1 MLAGLAAAQPGA
13 LEKAGN
19 PGGLP
24 TEWPEGPAAAV
35 QPSWATPG
43 KIRFARWDGGRLE
56 TAKAMLSGWPGFN
69 PPLPDRID
77 SMTNWYAP
85 RTVELLSQARVNTI
99 WVTFSVGFSLPA
111 ERGQQ
116 EELRRYIAAC
126 HRAGIRVFAYQSIA
140 NLFWEDM
147 FEQVPESKDWVR
159 LDREGKPTP
168 YGAASYSKM
177 GRVTRYM
184 ARIAHPGWLDY
195 LKQRVDLALD
205 AGADGIF
212 YDNNFNESLAETY
225 QAIYRHAAARKRDVL
240 LMGNFH
246 SNTYVLNRLT
256 NAISTEDGWE
266 PGVWNSASPAAEARD
281 LALLPRVG
289 GGPLVN
295 NLGLYRML
303 QSLSEGWKPVQVECG
318 HREID
323 HRFTRAISGPRH
335 QLAIAEAA
343 ASGAAM
349 ELFSEGAFADDLWR
363 GRPEAMK
370 IWGDIARYHRFLEDN
385 EALYAGARPAARL
398 AILADEGSQDVP
410 LLNAL
415 AARHVLFD
423 VVHEH
428 DARLERLRPYRAVA
442 LLSAAPLRPRVRDAL
457 SAFVAQGG
465 KLLAVAAPGL
475 PAAATVWEA
484 LPSPGHLAAA
494 LRAATPLEVSVN
506 APAGVLHVVTTQ
518 PAQRRSLVHVLN
530 YTGRMQTGVAVAI
543 PGSCQAVKIYSPDS
557 GSAEDVTMRGDG
569 AGCLVS
575 LPRLSTY
582 SVVAWESAA
591 R

>member
-1 MLAGLAAAQPGA
+1 
-13 LEKAGN
+13 
-19 PGGLP
+19 
-24 TEWPEGPAAAV
+24 
-35 QPSWATPG
+35 
-43 KIRFARWDGGRLE
+43 
-56 TAKAMLSGWPGFN
+56 
-69 PPLPDRID
+69 
-77 SMTNWYAP
+77 
-85 RTVELLSQARVNTI
+85 
-99 WVTFSVGFSLPA
+99 
-111 ERGQQ
+111 
-116 EELRRYIAAC
+116 
-126 HRAGIRVFAYQSIA
+126 
-140 NLFWEDM
+140 M
-147 FEQVPESKDWVR
+147 FEQVPESKEWVR
-159 LDREGKPTP
+159 LDREGKPAP
-168 YGAASYSKM
+168 YGAASYPKI

-184 ARIAHPGWLDY
+184 ARIAHPGWREY
-195 LKQRVDLALD
+195 LKRRVDLALD

-212 YDNNFNESLAETY
+212 YDNNFNESLVETY

-266 PGVWNSASPAAEARD
+266 PGVWNPAGPGAEPRD

-303 QSLSEGWKPVQVECG
+303 QSLAQGWKPVQVECG
-318 HREID
+318 HRETD
-323 HRFTRAISGPRH
+323 DRFTRAISGPRH

-363 GRPEAMK
+363 ARPEAMR
-370 IWGDIARYHRFLEDN
+370 IWSDIARYHRFLEDN
-385 EALYAGARPAARL
+385 EALYVGARSAARL
-398 AILADEGSQDVP
+398 AILADERSEGVV

-442 LLSAAPLRPRVRDAL
+442 LLSAIPLRPRVRDAL
-457 SAFVAQGG
+457 SAFAAQGG

-475 PAAATVWEA
+475 PAGASVWET
-484 LPSPGHLAAA
+484 LPSPGELAAA
-494 LRAATPLEVSVN
+494 LRAAVPAEVSVN

-518 PAQRRSLVHVLN
+518 PEQRRSLVHLLN
-530 YTGRMQTGVAVAI
+530 YTGRPQTGLALAI
-543 PGSCQAVKIYSPDS
+543 PGACREVNVYSPDP
-557 GSAEDVTMRGDG
+557 GSTEGVTALDRN
-569 AGCLVS
+569 AGCQVS
-575 LPRLSTY
+575 LPRVSTY
-582 SVVAWESAA
+582 SVVVWEPAA